1 MPIVRW
7 RHAFGA
13 VSRSGRFS
21 TFGVPARTREHRP
34 CPSRTVRRG
43 TGTAGKRGPSCPRGR
58 AGGPRAPRRARPTR
72 RVPSR
77 RAQDSSACSA
87 RGERSPPATRRAAR
101 VGMPRHG
108 SIRRAIS
115 RAGGVGPVSRIG
127 RAIRGLTSP
136 RTFKARR
143 HGRLA
148 SRAVPRSPAYVPR
161 DQLVQP
167 GAWDTDDPELRSGIE
182 PRVVAAVRLQQRLT
196 RQLAVHRRANGLK
209 KSELAA
215 QLHMT
220 TAHLHRIVD
229 GLRSR
234 CCRRARSRTRS
245 DWS

>member
-1 MPIVRW
+1 M
-7 RHAFGA
+7 
-13 VSRSGRFS
+13 
-21 TFGVPARTREHRP
+21 
-34 CPSRTVRRG
+34 
-43 TGTAGKRGPSCPRGR
+43 
-58 AGGPRAPRRARPTR
+58 
-72 RVPSR
+72 
-77 RAQDSSACSA
+77 
-87 RGERSPPATRRAAR
+87 
-101 VGMPRHG
+101 
-108 SIRRAIS
+108 
-115 RAGGVGPVSRIG
+115 
-127 RAIRGLTSP
+127 
-136 RTFKARR
+136 
-143 HGRLA
+143 
-148 SRAVPRSPAYVPR
+148 PRSPAYVPR